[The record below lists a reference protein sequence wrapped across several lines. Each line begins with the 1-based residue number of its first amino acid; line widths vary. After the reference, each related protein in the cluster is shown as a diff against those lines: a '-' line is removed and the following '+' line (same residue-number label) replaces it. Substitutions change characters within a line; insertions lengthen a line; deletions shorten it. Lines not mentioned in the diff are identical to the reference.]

1 MNVNYQFHNIY
12 VDIIF
17 KVQKLLK
24 LFSYDHLY
32 LIDKVT

>member
-17 KVQKLLK
+17 KVQELLK
-24 LFSYDHLY
+24 NVRTITY
-32 LIDKVT
+32 I

>member
-1 MNVNYQFHNIY
+1 MNVNYQFNNIY

-17 KVQKLLK
+17 KVQELLEI
-24 LFSYDHLY
+24 FSYDRLY

>member
-17 KVQKLLK
+17 KVQELLK
-24 LFSYDHLY
+24 IFRTITY
-32 LIDKVT
+32 I